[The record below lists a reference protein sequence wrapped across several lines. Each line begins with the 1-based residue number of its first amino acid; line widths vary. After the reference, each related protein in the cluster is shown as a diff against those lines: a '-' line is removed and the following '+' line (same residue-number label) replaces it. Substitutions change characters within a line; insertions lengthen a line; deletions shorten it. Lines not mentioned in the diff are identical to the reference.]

1 MNPDLSL
8 TFCGIKFPN
17 PYVLAAAPTTDSA
30 DQVARA
36 LEAGWAGA
44 VLKTTSVETEQVE
57 LVYPQMGAI
66 ELEGKKLNGLINID
80 LISQRHIDQVEQDVR
95 RLKKE
100 YPDKIILASIMG
112 SCKEHWQELVHRL
125 EAAGVDM
132 IECSFSCPH
141 GMPERGM
148 GAAVGQNAEF
158 TERTARWVK
167 EAASRVPVAIKLTPN
182 VTDIVPIAEAVK
194 RSGADAVVAVNT
206 VLGLIGVDIDTW
218 SPLPSVDGM
227 GIYGGF
233 SGPAIKPIALHF
245 VSAIA
250 RHVDIPIA
258 ATGGI
263 CSWRD
268 AVEFLLVGARNLQ
281 LCTAPMHYGFR
292 VIDDL
297 LDGLS
302 HYLADKGL
310 ASVEEIVGKALPR
323 LTTYEH
329 LSRSYKVVSQVDKE
343 ACIGCGLCYIACQD
357 GGHQAIQWDPLTRIA
372 STDEEKCVGC
382 GLCPQVCP
390 VEAISL
396 RKVV

>member
-1 MNPDLSL
+1 MKPDLSL
-8 TFCGIKFPN
+8 TFCGLRFPN

-44 VLKTTSVETEQVE
+44 VMKTTSVETESVE

-80 LISQRHIDQVEQDVR
+80 LISQRHIDQVEQDIR

-100 YPDKIILASIMG
+100 YPGKVILASIMG
-112 SCKEHWQELVHRL
+112 SRQEHWQELVRRL

-148 GAAVGQNAEF
+148 GAAVGQNPEF

-167 EAASRVPVAIKLTPN
+167 EAAKRVPVAIKLTPN
-182 VTDIVPIAEAVK
+182 ITDILPIALAVK
-194 RSGADAVVAVNT
+194 RSGADAIVAINT
-206 VLGLIGVDIDTW
+206 VLGLIGVDIDTF
-218 SPLPSVDGM
+218 SPLPSVDGI

-233 SGPAIKPIALHF
+233 SGPAIKPIALQF
-245 VSAIA
+245 VSKIA
-250 RHVDIPIA
+250 QNIDLPVA

-263 CSWRD
+263 CTWRD

-292 VIDDL
+292 IIEDL

-302 HYLADKGL
+302 HYLADKGFS
-310 ASVEEIVGKALPR
+310 SVEEIIGLALPK
-323 LTTYEH
+323 LSSYQH
-329 LSRSYKVVSQVDKE
+329 LSRTFKVVSQVNTDV
-343 ACIGCGLCYIACQD
+343 CIGCGLCFIACQD
-357 GGHQAIQWDPLTRIA
+357 GAHQAIVWDSEKRLPR
-372 STDEEKCVGC
+372 TDEEKCVGC

-390 VEAISL
+390 VEAITL
-396 RKVV
+396 KRTA